1 MRPYHRASSDE
12 IRKSCLLGLERG
24 RHGHRNRLARHRLG
38 LRSLRFRRLH
48 GRHFATG
55 RLRRSLGSPLGVL
68 VKVILSDGSLRI
80 VHGGVRIMRIRS
92 LDIGKRIG
100 RPLARLL
107 RAQLLGELIVIG
119 IGGQVLE
126 LPGYFLLFCF
136 LAAKKR
142 SDATLAKLEAEPGKF
157 TMLTGDRPTGRLHL
171 GHYFGSIKERVAMQN
186 RGVNTNI
193 IIADYQVITDRDTTE
208 HIQDNVL
215 NLVLDYMAAGI
226 DPTKTMMFTHSAVP
240 AENQLLLPFLSLV
253 TEAELHRNPTV
264 KSEMEASGHALTGLL
279 LTYPVH
285 QACDILFCKANV
297 VPIGKDNLPHVEI
310 TRTIARRFNERYA
323 KKNPVFPEPAAILS
337 DAPEIPGL
345 DGRKMSKSYGNSIM
359 LGATAEETAKLI
371 KKSPT
376 DSERK
381 ITFDPIARPQVSALL
396 TTAGLVTGRDPKD
409 IAAEIGDAGAGA
421 LKAYVIESVN
431 EFLAPHRERRAE
443 LAKDMDSIR
452 DILHDGNARANAI
465 AEETLDQVREAM
477 GMKY

>member
-1 MRPYHRASSDE
+1 MTDEQQLTAAGNEMSAS
-12 IRKSCLLGLERG
+12 
-24 RHGHRNRLARHRLG
+24 
-38 LRSLRFRRLH
+38 
-48 GRHFATG
+48 
-55 RLRRSLGSPLGVL
+55 
-68 VKVILSDGSLRI
+68 
-80 VHGGVRIMRIRS
+80 
-92 LDIGKRIG
+92 
-100 RPLARLL
+100 
-107 RAQLLGELIVIG
+107 
-119 IGGQVLE
+119 
-126 LPGYFLLFCF
+126 F

-142 SDATLAKLEAEPGKF
+142 SDETLAKLEAKPSSF

-171 GHYFGSIKERVAMQN
+171 GHYFGSIRERVAMQE

-226 DPTKTMMFTHSAVP
+226 DPNKTMMFTHSAVP
-240 AENQLLLPFLSLV
+240 AENQ
-253 TEAELHRNPTV
+253 
-264 KSEMEASGHALTGLL
+264 L

-337 DAPEIPGL
+337 KAPEIPGL

-376 DSERK
+376 DSERR
-381 ITFDPIARPQVSALL
+381 ITFDPVARPQVSALL

-409 IAAEIGDAGAGA
+409 IAEEIGDSGAGA

-452 DILHDGNARANAI
+452 DILHDGNKRANAI